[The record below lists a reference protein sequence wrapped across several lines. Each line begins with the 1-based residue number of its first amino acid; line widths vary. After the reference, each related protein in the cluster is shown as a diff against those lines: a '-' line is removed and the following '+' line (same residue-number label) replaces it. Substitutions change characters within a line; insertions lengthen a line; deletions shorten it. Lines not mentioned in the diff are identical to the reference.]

1 MQAVR
6 TKVPLFKDKRRHLF
20 GGDDTGVVIC
30 GLGDEIKNCEQL

>member
-1 MQAVR
+1 
-6 TKVPLFKDKRRHLF
+6 LF